1 MVLSHWTGRIDA
13 EDGAAGRRWHQL
25 IRDLQEDSSVPETG
39 RSIAFVG
46 FPVDEGVRRNQGRP
60 GAAQGPAVIRRAC
73 ASLPDHFPAGTAL
86 YEAGDV
92 GIEGDDLQEAQAVL
106 GRKTAALIGR
116 GLFPVV
122 LGGGHEVAWGTF
134 QGVLAAAPAG
144 ARPGILN
151 VDAHFDLR
159 RPVDGPTSGT
169 GFYQMAEAC
178 RERELPFRYCCLGIQ
193 RSGNTRAL
201 FERADSL
208 GVQYH
213 LSEALSGEAISE
225 VERSARAFVEAS
237 DLLYLSIDLDAFHA
251 GYAPGVSAP
260 NALGLTPRQ
269 VLPLLRSVMASGK
282 VAILDIAELN
292 PAYDIDGRTARLA
305 ASLLFELLTPPG
317 TTAEQ

>member
-25 IRDLQEDSSVPETG
+25 IRDLQEHPAAPETG
-39 RSIAFVG
+39 RSVAFVG

-60 GAAQGPAVIRRAC
+60 GAAKGPAAIRRAC
-73 ASLPDHFPAGTAL
+73 AALPDHFPAGTAL

-92 GIEGDDLQEAQAVL
+92 GIEKEDLKGAQAAL
-106 GRKTAALIGR
+106 GRQVAALLDR
-116 GLFPVV
+116 GFFPVV

-144 ARPGILN
+144 ACLGILN
-151 VDAHFDLR
+151 IDAHFDLR
-159 RPVDGPTSGT
+159 QPVDGPTSGT
-169 GFYQMAEAC
+169 GFYQMGEAC
-178 RERELPFRYCCLGIQ
+178 REQGLPFRYCCLGIQ

-213 LSEALSGEAISE
+213 LAGALSGEAAFG
-225 VERSARAFVEAS
+225 VERSLRTFVAAA
-237 DLLYLSIDLDAFHA
+237 DLLYLSVDLDAFHA
-251 GYAPGVSAP
+251 SYAPGVSAP
-260 NALGLTPRQ
+260 NALGLTPEQ

-282 VAILDIAELN
+282 VAALDIAELN
-292 PAYDIDGRTARLA
+292 PAYDVDGRTARLA
-305 ASLLFELLTPPG
+305 ASLLFELLTLP
-317 TTAEQ
+317 ER